1 MEKFNFF
8 EQIADNFDSHAN
20 QHIPDYNLVI
30 RKTID
35 ICNSNL
41 SKQSSVLDIGCAT
54 GAVVRS
60 LSNLGFENLHAVDS
74 SQQMLDQCPKN
85 IATYYLS
92 NHFPII
98 NIKFDAII
106 CNWTL
111 HFIKN
116 KISYL
121 KKTYDGLN
129 TGGFLILTEK
139 TENDGLALE
148 KYHNFKRSQG
158 VTEEAIINKANLLK
172 DIMFINSIDWYLKEL
187 KILGFKKI
195 SIFHATWCFTSLIAI
210 K

>member
-1 MEKFNFF
+1 MKKFNLF
-8 EQIADNFDSHAN
+8 EQIADNFDSHAR

-30 RKTID
+30 QKTID
-35 ICNSNL
+35 ICDSNL
-41 SKQSSVLDIGCAT
+41 IKQSSILDIGCAT
-54 GAVVRS
+54 GAIVRG
-60 LSNLGFENLHAVDS
+60 LSNLGFKNLYAVDS

-92 NHFPII
+92 NQFPII
-98 NIKFDAII
+98 DIKFDAII

-116 KISYL
+116 KISYMKKIYDAL
-121 KKTYDGLN
+121 K

-139 TENDGLALE
+139 TENAGLALE

-158 VTEEAIINKANLLK
+158 VTEEEIINKANLLK
-172 DIMFINSIDWYLKEL
+172 NTMFINSVDWYLKKL
-187 KILGFKKI
+187 HMLGFKKI

>member
-1 MEKFNFF
+1 MKKFNLF
-8 EQIADNFDSHAN
+8 EQIADNFDSHAR

-30 RKTID
+30 QKTID
-35 ICNSNL
+35 ICDSNL
-41 SKQSSVLDIGCAT
+41 MKQSSILDIGCAT
-54 GAVVRS
+54 GAIVRS

-74 SQQMLDQCPKN
+74 SQQMLDRCPKN

-92 NHFPII
+92 NQFPII
-98 NIKFDAII
+98 DTKFDAVI

-116 KISYL
+116 KISYM
-121 KKTYDGLN
+121 KKIYGALN

-158 VTEEAIINKANLLK
+158 VTEEEIINKANLLK
-172 DIMFINSIDWYLKEL
+172 DIMFIDSIDWYLKEL